1 MMMAAGLLP
10 PIGVMLLRL
19 GWGGRRAIIGAGW
32 IAILAGIGLLGRA
45 NGAWG
50 IAIGSVLAMAAA
62 AALLGWAAWTTPV
75 RPARAERATRMT
87 AAAAPRRRFA
97 GRFATFVIVGPTG
110 FAAAQILAIGL
121 HAAARGAGQAEADA
135 TALAL
140 LLQPAI
146 WAVLMTV
153 QLLCTRRRTM
163 IAAAALTAAAGG
175 VSWGLA

>member
-75 RPARAERATRMT
+75 RPARTERASRMVVVG
-87 AAAAPRRRFA
+87 PRRRFA
-97 GRFATFVIVGPTG
+97 GRLATFVIVGPAG
-110 FAAAQILAIGL
+110 FAAAQILALGL

-153 QLLCTRRRTM
+153 QLLCARRRTM
-163 IAAAALTAAAGG
+163 ITVAAVTAAAGG
-175 VSWGLA
+175 LLWGLA